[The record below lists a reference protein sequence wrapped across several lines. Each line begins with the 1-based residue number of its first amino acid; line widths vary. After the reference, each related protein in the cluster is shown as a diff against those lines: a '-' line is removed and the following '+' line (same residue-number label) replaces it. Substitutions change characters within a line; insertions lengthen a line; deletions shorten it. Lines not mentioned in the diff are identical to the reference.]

1 MNLKKSLCKGYYNK
15 LQWKT
20 SLIKQVCKEGH
31 VELVEMATL
40 QEDKRDQFPI

>member
-20 SLIKQVCKEGH
+20 SLIKHVCKEGH
-31 VELVEMATL
+31 VEVVEMAML
-40 QEDKRDQFPI
+40 QEDKRDQFPF